1 MPQYTY
7 IAKSSSGQTKK
18 GKMPAKDLKD
28 LAHILRSQGY
38 ILISADVQKERKL
51 RFSLPLLRT
60 VPLAR
65 D

>member
-28 LAHILRSQGY
+28 IAHILRSQGY
-38 ILISADVQKERKL
+38 ILISADVKKEKRLK
-51 RFSLPLLRT
+51 
-60 VPLAR
+60 
-65 D
+65 